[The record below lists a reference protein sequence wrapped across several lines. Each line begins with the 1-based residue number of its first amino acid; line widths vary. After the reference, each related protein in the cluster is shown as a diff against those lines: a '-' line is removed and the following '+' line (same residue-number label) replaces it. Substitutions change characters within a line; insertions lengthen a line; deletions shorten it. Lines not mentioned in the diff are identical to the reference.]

1 MFFQTAA
8 QENQRRQKGKE
19 GQVWQIVPTQINI
32 SVSISTELNTF
43 YCEHKQSE

>member
-32 SVSISTELNTF
+32 SVSISTEFNTF